1 VLGTHIPLS
10 LPQVIADLPDAE
22 LRLALTNLQAGEFL
36 YEAKSFPDLEYRF
49 KHALTHDVAYQSLL
63 QDRRRL
69 LHGRVVEAIERLY
82 DERLP
87 ESVDRLAHHAAPR
100 AVWERAF
107 GDLQQ
112 AGAKAM
118 ARSAY
123 QEAASYFEQALD
135 AGRHLPPNRSLL
147 QQMIDLRFDLRGV
160 LVPLGRFERAVEHL
174 AEADAVAE
182 ALGDQRRL
190 G

>member
-22 LRLALTNLQAGEFL
+22 LRLALTNLQEGEFL

-69 LHGRVVEAIERLY
+69 LNGRVVEAIERLY

-87 ESVDRLAHHAAPR
+87 ESVDSVAPVTGPSTR
-100 AVWERAF
+100 
-107 GDLQQ
+107 
-112 AGAKAM
+112 
-118 ARSAY
+118 
-123 QEAASYFEQALD
+123 
-135 AGRHLPPNRSLL
+135 
-147 QQMIDLRFDLRGV
+147 
-160 LVPLGRFERAVEHL
+160 
-174 AEADAVAE
+174 
-182 ALGDQRRL
+182 
-190 G
+190 